1 MNSRDL
7 GVNGLRGSGSDSGCF
22 YAKQYNSKSFLV
34 RFL

>member
-1 MNSRDL
+1 MSAFGGRREVVGGMDWE
-7 GVNGLRGSGSDSGCF
+7 CF

>member
-1 MNSRDL
+1 MSTIGGRREVE
-7 GVNGLRGSGSDSGCF
+7 GGMTSGYF

>member
-1 MNSRDL
+1 MNTIGGRREVEGGMTWGD
-7 GVNGLRGSGSDSGCF
+7 F

>member
-22 YAKQYNSKSFLV
+22 YAIQCNPKSFLMRV
-34 RFL
+34 L

>member
-7 GVNGLRGSGSDSGCF
+7 GVKGLWGSGSDSECS

-34 RFL
+34 SSL